1 MAKLDLAKGPKQGT
15 KQLQGG
21 FLEPGQRLATQPN
34 RPIAF
39 LKQFYHITTCYN
51 RVFSQQ
57 LSVLGKLIGFEDSG
71 HRFTMALSLA
81 ESQGARQASSEQWWW
96 H

>member
-1 MAKLDLAKGPKQGT
+1 MEGDTNHDLALAKLGYTETRCSGNKMHLAKGPKQGT

-34 RPIAF
+34 KPIAF

-51 RVFSQQ
+51 RVF
-57 LSVLGKLIGFEDSG
+57 LSSC
-71 HRFTMALSLA
+71 LSLA
-81 ESQGARQASSEQWWW
+81 S
-96 H
+96 